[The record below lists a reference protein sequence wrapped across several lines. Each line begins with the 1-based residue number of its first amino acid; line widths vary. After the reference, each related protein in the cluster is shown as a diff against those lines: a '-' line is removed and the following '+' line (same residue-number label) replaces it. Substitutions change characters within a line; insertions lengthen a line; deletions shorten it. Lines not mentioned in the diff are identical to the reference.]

1 MPSFRQVG
9 TFLAAI
15 ASRFF
20 TATGTR
26 VAAPAIEFK
35 FDRAECLAGYASDSN
50 GLELLGHL
58 SINTSTVECRGLG
71 VEVMAMSDGDRRIVS
86 TSNSSRFA
94 HEMREGLGWSLEAW
108 LVFSNFSDCP
118 TCKFRHLASIGLT
131 KAQHDTE
138 CYLTSKMLLLQQNV
152 GLTLVMQQKNGDNS
166 ECESSSATLLAIEWG
181 LPVHVV
187 FTGGGVDQ
195 EANSTRWYVNGI
207 QLGVG
212 SIDGDLPGT
221 PWGGNVQGN
230 LSLQLL
236 SNAAA
241 TTNFASPAG
250 SILLFAMYSRTLKES
265 EVLQN
270 FDAGLAN
277 TPPVADDITVIMNED
292 GATQDE
298 YENPAMY
305 MNDPMIPA
313 VDLPIIVLSVTDM
326 DQQFGFPGFDPSA
339 EPALPR
345 VFVDSLPSRGTLFG
359 FNGTAI
365 IHAPHQVPCDGCDGD
380 YSVRYRPEK
389 DSFSGLNRAYTSFTY
404 SAVDGVTG
412 DQSVNAGLVEIY
424 VLPKNDPPVP
434 VNMSATIFAGEVCT
448 LFLAGLDAD
457 SSEGDS
463 IVGAFLHQS
472 PVYGSLFQVRFVKVF

>member
-9 TFLAAI
+9 TLLGAI

-26 VAAPAIEFK
+26 VAAPAVEFK
-35 FDRAECLAGYASDSN
+35 FDRTECLAGYASDSN

-58 SINTSTVECRGLG
+58 SISTSTVECRGLG
-71 VEVMAMSDGDRRIVS
+71 VEAKPMNDGDRRIIS
-86 TSNSSRFA
+86 TSNTSRFA
-94 HEMREGLGWSLEAW
+94 EGMEKGLGWTLEAW
-108 LVFSNFSDCP
+108 FVFSNFSDCP

-131 KAQHDTE
+131 EAQLDTE
-138 CYLTSKMLLLQQNV
+138 YYLTSKMLLLQQNL
-152 GLTLVMQQKNGDNS
+152 GLTLVMQQKDEGDS
-166 ECESSSATLLAIEWG
+166 ECESSSATLLAVEWG

-187 FTGGGVDQ
+187 FTGGVDQ
-195 EANSTRWYVNGI
+195 EVSSTRWYVNGI

-212 SIDGDLPGT
+212 DIDGHLLGT
-221 PWGGNVQGN
+221 SWDPSED

-241 TTNFASPAG
+241 TPDFASPAG
-250 SILLFAMYSRTLKES
+250 SILLFVMYNRTLKES

-292 GATQDE
+292 GAPQDE
-298 YENPAMY
+298 YENPAVY

-326 DQQFGFPGFDPSA
+326 DQQFGFPGFGPSTK
-339 EPALPR
+339 PALPR
-345 VFVDSLPSRGTLFG
+345 VFIDSLPSRGTLFD
-359 FNGTAI
+359 FNGTDI

-389 DSFSGLNRAYTSFTY
+389 DGFSGLNRTYTYFTY
-404 SAVDGVTG
+404 NAVDGVTG
-412 DQSVNAGLVEIY
+412 DQSVVAGLVEIY

-434 VNMSATIFAGEVCT
+434 VNISATIPAGEVCT

-472 PVYGSLFQVRFVKVF
+472 PVYGSLFQVRFVREF